1 MAERAAKEAKAAG
14 IAESLPS
21 DPEEEQVPSPSH
33 FCAMLVP
40 CRFIITAVFA
50 SSSLHENA
58 VTNSVPGGNAE
69 LCRVR

>member
-21 DPEEEQVPSPSH
+21 DPEEEQVPSPRT
-33 FCAMLVP
+33 CAMMFP

-58 VTNSVPGGNAE
+58 VTNSCPG
-69 LCRVR
+69 R

>member
-40 CRFIITAVFA
+40 CRFIIHHTAVFA
-50 SSSLHENA
+50 SSSFHENA
-58 VTNSVPGGNAE
+58 VTNSCPG
-69 LCRVR
+69 R